1 LFNGE
6 DSCGERGDAS
16 GLEDTT
22 RLEAFLGAGDL
33 DADAR
38 GVEFGRE
45 MGEEVGDA
53 YRKEIMSILLFGDER
68 GWDTNVERFL

>member
-1 LFNGE
+1 
-6 DSCGERGDAS
+6 
-16 GLEDTT
+16 
-22 RLEAFLGAGDL
+22 
-33 DADAR
+33 
-38 GVEFGRE
+38 